1 MTGHDVND
9 ELDGCDHTLEA
20 PDSTDD
26 PDLVAMFAEVPAD
39 QVEQLADFYRT
50 LGGADA

>member
-1 MTGHDVND
+1 MIGHDVDD

-20 PDSTDD
+20 ADSTDD
-26 PDLVAMFAEVPAD
+26 PAIVAMFADVPAG
-39 QVEQLADFYRT
+39 QVDELADFYRT